1 MLELIFYVLYLAFT
15 IFITI
20 LLMIKVSIMLINRSK
35 TYDHRISL
43 VDIIIILIISLL
55 WSNWYIV
62 M

>member
-15 IFITI
+15 IFLSLLLIIKTAI
-20 LLMIKVSIMLINRSK
+20 LLQSND
-35 TYDHRISL
+35 TRIIL
-43 VDIIIILIISLL
+43 TDVIIILIISLL